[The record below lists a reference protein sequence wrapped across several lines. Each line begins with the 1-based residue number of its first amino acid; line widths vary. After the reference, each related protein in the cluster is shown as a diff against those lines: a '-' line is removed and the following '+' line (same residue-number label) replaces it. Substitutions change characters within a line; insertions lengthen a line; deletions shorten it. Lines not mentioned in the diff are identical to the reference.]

1 MCKYMIDK
9 TKMPDSLST
18 TFAALSDPTR
28 RAILARL
35 AEGEASVGE
44 LARPFA
50 LSLPTVSRH
59 LKVLEQANLIVRR
72 TDAQWRRCQIKAE
85 PLQEAADWIERYRA
99 FWEARLDA
107 LAGYLAV
114 MPDEPAPKRR
124 SRRGRPRRARAARAS
139 S

>member
-1 MCKYMIDK
+1 MQAI
-9 TKMPDSLST
+9 DSLST

-59 LKVLEQANLIVRR
+59 LKVLEEANLIARR
-72 TDAQWRRCQIKAE
+72 TDAQWRRCSIQAA
-85 PLQEAADWIERYRA
+85 PLQEAAAWFERYRVS
-99 FWEARLDA
+99 WEARRDA
-107 LAGYLAV
+107 LAEGVTA
-114 MPDEPAPKRR
+114 MPEAPPAKPR
-124 SRRGRPRRARAARAS
+124 SRRKAAPRTSSPQANTTMERPK
-139 S
+139 

>member
-1 MCKYMIDK
+1 MSTK
-9 TKMPDSLST
+9 TQMADRLSI

-35 AEGEASVGE
+35 AQGEASVGE

-59 LKVLEQANLIVRR
+59 LKVLEQANLIARR
-72 TDAQWRRCQIKAE
+72 TDAQWRRCRISAE
-85 PLQEAADWIERYRA
+85 PLHEAADWIERYRA
-99 FWEARLDA
+99 FWEARFDA
-107 LAGYLAV
+107 LAHYLTA
-114 MPDEPAPKRR
+114 MPDEPASKR
-124 SRRGRPRRARAARAS
+124 RRGRPRRARRARAS

>member
-1 MCKYMIDK
+1 MQ
-9 TKMPDSLST
+9 PDSLST

-44 LARPFA
+44 LAEPFD

-59 LKVLEQANLIVRR
+59 LKVLEQADLIVRR
-72 TDAQWRRCQIKAE
+72 TDAQWRRCQLKSDRLREAE
-85 PLQEAADWIERYRA
+85 EWIARYRA

-107 LAGYLAV
+107 LADYLAATPAKP
-114 MPDEPAPKRR
+114 MPRR
-124 SRRGRPRRARAARAS
+124 RARRGRPRKRL
-139 S
+139 